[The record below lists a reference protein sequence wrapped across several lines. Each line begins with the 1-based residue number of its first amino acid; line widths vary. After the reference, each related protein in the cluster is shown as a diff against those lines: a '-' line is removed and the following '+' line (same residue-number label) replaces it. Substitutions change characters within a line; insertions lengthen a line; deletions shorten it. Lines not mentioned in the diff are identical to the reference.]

1 MRRSRGQNPSVG
13 ALRADRRLLRALIA
27 VVALIGVVA
36 MHGLTMNHDAAMA
49 SMSTITPVTASAA
62 GQLDPMTSTGAGQGS
77 ADMSHAAAMPT
88 GGAALGGMGVSRVGS
103 EFPMDPMA
111 NACLALLAGLLLL
124 VGAGRVMR
132 RVRPEATTRP
142 SRHTVSWFATAVDRL
157 RPDLG
162 ELSVLRT

>member
-1 MRRSRGQNPSVG
+1 MRRSRRQNRSVG
-13 ALRADRRLLRALIA
+13 ARRADRWLLRALIA
-27 VVALIGVVA
+27 VVAVIGVVA

-49 SMSTITPVTASAA
+49 SMSTVTPVTASGT
-62 GQLDPMTSTGAGQGS
+62 GQLDPMTTSGNGS
-77 ADMSHAAAMPT
+77 SGMSHAAAMPT
-88 GGAALGGMGVSRVGS
+88 GAALDGVGVSRAGS
-103 EFPMDPMA
+103 EFPVDPTA
-111 NACLALLAGLLLL
+111 SACLAFLAGLVLL
-124 VGAGRVMR
+124 VGAGRVMS